1 MTNNNVL
8 VTGGT
13 GFIGFNLVKKLLKNG
28 YNVTVLD
35 NNSRGNIKKL
45 KNYIKEINFV
55 DCDIRD
61 FEKVKNITRNINK
74 VFHLAAINGTKNFYE
89 KPGDVIEVGVKGI
102 INIIDSCILNNV
114 SEFYLASTSEVYNL
128 PPKIPTDENVRM
140 IIPDVHNPRYSYSS
154 SKIIS
159 EMYLLNFGQK
169 YFSKSII
176 FRPHNVFGPDMGND
190 HVIPEI
196 INKIIDCKKLK
207 RNDIFIQGN
216 GSETRSFI
224 YIDDFIHALDL
235 LIQKGQNKNI
245 YNIGNDDEIKILDLI
260 KNIIN
265 LSNQKI
271 KINFTKNIDGSTPR
285 RCPDIYKIKNLGY
298 KPSFSFLDSLKIT
311 YDSYL

>member
-1 MTNNNVL
+1 MTNKNVL

-13 GFIGFNLVKKLLKNG
+13 GFIGFNLVKKLLKEG

-35 NNSRGNIKKL
+35 NNSRGNIEKL
-45 KNYIKEINFV
+45 NDYKKEINFV

-61 FEKVKNITRNINK
+61 FDKVKNSTKNINK
-74 VFHLAAINGTKNFYE
+74 VFHLAAINGTKNFYDN
-89 KPGDVIEVGVKGI
+89 PADVIEVGVKGM
-102 INIIDSCILNNV
+102 INIIDSCIMNNV

-159 EMYLLNFGQK
+159 EMYLLNFGHK
-169 YFSKSII
+169 YFNKSII

-190 HVIPEI
+190 HIIPEI
-196 INKIIDCKKLK
+196 INKINYCKKL
-207 RNDIFIQGN
+207 NNNALPIQGN

-224 YIDDFIHALDL
+224 YIDDFIHALS
-235 LIQKGQNKNI
+235 LIIKKGKNKNI
-245 YNIGNDDEIKILDLI
+245 YNIGNDDEIKILDVI
-260 KNIIN
+260 KDIIT
-265 LSNQKI
+265 LSKQKLN
-271 KINFTKNIDGSTPR
+271 INFTNNIEGSTPR
-285 RCPDIYKIKNLGY
+285 RCPDISKIKNLGY
-298 KPSFSFLDSLKIT
+298 KRSFKFLDSLKIT